1 MAAGNEIGD
10 AGCRAVAEALKT
22 NSTLS
27 SLDLT
32 CECVVC
38 GLAMIVGGGCAQ
50 GGRQRVAGRGRRS
63 NCGLDGDWWRRWAAG
78 CGCAGEAGVVGRRDV
93 AGEVGWCGVCGGAC
107 VGCGGVCRA
116 LLAWLSEH
124 GRWRHAM
131 AGLGGG
137 LSLWCLC

>member
-1 MAAGNEIGD
+1 MVLLLLRFGFGLVLCVVWGAAGNGIRA
-10 AGCRAVAEALKT
+10 AGGTAVAEALKT

-63 NCGLDGDWWRRWAAG
+63 NCGLDDDWWRRWAAG
-78 CGCAGEAGVVGRRDV
+78 CGCAGEAGAGGRRDV
-93 AGEVGWCGVCGGAC
+93 AGEVGWCGVCGGALC
-107 VGCGGVCRA
+107 AVWWRVQVVVGVA
-116 LLAWLSEH
+116 E
-124 GRWRHAM
+124 
-131 AGLGGG
+131 
-137 LSLWCLC
+137 